1 MAEEVDHFDL
11 GITARAPNGAW
22 RIQVS
27 GPIDAHGGRVYDGR
41 RGVLFAAQLSVS
53 LTATGL
59 YTVDVAVD
67 GEHVRAL
74 KFEVV
79 TGENVRYRL
88 TRHALERMMMRSV
101 SEHAVAQTLES
112 PDQQADTPKKSRLFQ
127 RRFGERELKVWVVW
141 PSEREILVVESVAWR
156 GPVSIAIAVDQDAD
170 AAYIRLSTETVVE
183 TREVTEDVMV
193 DLDMNGIAVGVEV
206 LGLDA
211 DIPYTTLCTE
221 FHVHSDVVDL
231 LRQIRPSVS
240 GFVSLRSASGGTSMN
255 TPSLTRA

>member
-1 MAEEVDHFDL
+1 MRK
-11 GITARAPNGAW
+11 ICC
-22 RIQVS
+22 
-27 GPIDAHGGRVYDGR
+27 
-41 RGVLFAAQLSVS
+41 
-53 LTATGL
+53 
-59 YTVDVAVD
+59 
-67 GEHVRAL
+67 
-74 KFEVV
+74 
-79 TGENVRYRL
+79 
-88 TRHALERMMMRSV
+88 LER
-101 SEHAVAQTLES
+101 
-112 PDQQADTPKKSRLFQ
+112 
-127 RRFGERELKVWVVW
+127 
-141 PSEREILVVESVAWR
+141 R